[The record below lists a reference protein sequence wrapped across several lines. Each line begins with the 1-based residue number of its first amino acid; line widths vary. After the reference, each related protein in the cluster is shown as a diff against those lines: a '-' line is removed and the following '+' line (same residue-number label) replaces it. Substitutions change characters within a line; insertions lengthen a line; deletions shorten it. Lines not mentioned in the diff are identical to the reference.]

1 MTLAEA
7 LAAYIAALDHFDA
20 TLAMPDLDHEA
31 VLVASSRCERAF
43 AVYHR
48 LRGSDAAALTV

>member
-20 TLAMPDLDHEA
+20 TLAMPNLDHEA

-48 LRGSDAAALTV
+48 LRGSDAAAV